1 MGQIC
6 VEGRAEL
13 DGVLTKDFY
22 GDRLVGHSMRRIPW
36 RQRTTASNCRRPPSS
51 LSMIMLP
58 NTTYSPPPD
67 DLQLL
72 PEVNAA
78 ALHDPNRGGPCPSS
92 MLPHFPCIGAGAQS
106 IGCGSKGPGFIPA
119 SYKLREYGS
128 TSPSIAAARYD
139 LRPWIGTILTRL
151 ARTSVAHGEGL
162 TAWSHK
168 SVWGRRVRG

>member
-1 MGQIC
+1 VAVKNYGEQLSSPPGSPSLIMHPNPPAGGGGGGA
-6 VEGRAEL
+6 GRA
-13 DGVLTKDFY
+13 
-22 GDRLVGHSMRRIPW
+22 
-36 RQRTTASNCRRPPSS
+36 A
-51 LSMIMLP
+51 
-58 NTTYSPPPD
+58 D

-92 MLPHFPCIGAGAQS
+92 TLPHLPCVGAGAQS

-168 SVWGRRVRG
+168 SVWGA

>member
-1 MGQIC
+1 MGCLTRISTVIGWPATAC
-6 VEGRAEL
+6 GGFRGGKELRRAIVVAPGRPE
-13 DGVLTKDFY
+13 FFF
-22 GDRLVGHSMRRIPW
+22 
-36 RQRTTASNCRRPPSS
+36 ASKK
-51 LSMIMLP
+51 
-58 NTTYSPPPD
+58 TQPPPPPPPAD

-92 MLPHFPCIGAGAQS
+92 TLPHLPCVGAGAQS

-168 SVWGRRVRG
+168 SVWGA